1 MRAKD
6 FYIPLERLK
15 LRQAIYESIQQIFE
29 VNFNDPKLMKSVLQD
44 ENIQCGFEAETIWT
58 NVSDEVDYDD
68 LSWSDLEDML
78 DRRDR
83 ERVGEAYH
91 EWIQENK
98 VLDFFSDAMTDWI
111 SDNRNYYILDFVE
124 DQDGF
129 DDFKE
134 EHKDDEDYSDLGT
147 KEWAYRFID
156 ENDLEGAFD
165 DWLRDQGEE
174 EGEVWNNASES
185 AMGSYDIDDF
195 INDQYRTGIS
205 GLINDLGLTPDGSGG
220 DGGLEEISVAIET
233 WAKRNSEFS
242 RVRHGSYHSG
252 GGVTQDYWRVEEDS
266 SINEE
271 DGKGAEII
279 SPVYNSPA
287 EMMAEMKSLFSFLN
301 NNRVEVDDSTGL
313 HVTMSWV
320 GDKIETNKLK
330 MALLL
335 GDKYLLKQFDRM
347 DNSYARSQLKR
358 VETRAKELSADIT
371 NQASLVALEQ
381 ELAGAISKDK
391 FSSIN
396 FKNIENLD
404 NNQLIEFRIAGNED
418 YLTDINKVEK
428 TVMRYAVAMQAG
440 HDPQAYVRD
449 YVKALLRV
457 VGVKPKQTKHEFPD
471 HIANNENIKNIPLV
485 QVIQQFA
492 GNSDVLDYVVAA
504 YKTLNYAKSLR
515 SEDKQAELF
524 MEDDLTGF
532 PVRKD
537 ETAVSWQ
544 EEFKRARK
552 LFGMTLALIAIEL
565 ITKRNQKP
573 VTANTI
579 MAVRRALKDFGLRYE
594 DAWDLV
600 KNTQVYEN
608 YPEDIFEKE
617 GKFSAA
623 LTSLFK
629 SQLGEVSK
637 PIFVVRYNVIKDRV
651 YIPKE
656 IYDSLDIDPS
666 RLTMRPEYFKVVDFE
681 ELINAKY
688 EASELF
694 RSEQRLEQYTN
705 QLEYHIQ
712 QHHQDSGDFE
722 DELADLSKIADKNIE
737 RITNEIAVS
746 KERINTFKNKYGF
759 VPIITGHSGEHSWQP
774 GQVELNDS
782 DMRQI
787 THQYKVKFEKI

>member
-1 MRAKD
+1 MRARD

-58 NVSDEVDYDD
+58 NVSGEVDYDD

-78 DRRDR
+78 GRRDTD
-83 ERVGEAYH
+83 RVDEAYR

-98 VLDFFSDAMTDWI
+98 VDDFYSDAMTEWV
-111 SDNRNYYILDFVE
+111 SDNRSYYITDFAE
-124 DQDGF
+124 SQDNFGEF
-129 DDFKE
+129 QA
-134 EHKDDEDYSDLGT
+134 EHEDDEDYSDLGT
-147 KEWAYRFID
+147 KEWAERFIE
-156 ENDLEGAFD
+156 ENDLEDVFEE
-165 DWLRDQGEE
+165 WLRERGDEDGDI
-174 EGEVWNNASES
+174 WTSAYES
-185 AMGSYDIDDF
+185 AMSFYNIDDF
-195 INDQYRTGIS
+195 ISDNYYSGIS
-205 GLINDLGLTPDGSGG
+205 GLISDLGLTPEGSGG
-220 DGGLEEISVAIET
+220 DGGLEEISDAIET
-233 WAKRNSEFS
+233 WAKRTSEFS
-242 RVRHGSYHSG
+242 RVRHGSYHSTG
-252 GGVTQDYWRVEEDS
+252 GGTTQDYWRVEEDS
-266 SINEE
+266 SINE
-271 DGKGAEII
+271 DNGKGAEII
-279 SPVYNSPA
+279 SPVYDSPA
-287 EMMAEMKSLFSFLN
+287 VMMAEMKSLFSFLN
-301 NNRVEVDDSTGL
+301 NNSVEVDDSTGL

-320 GDKIETNKLK
+320 GDTTETNKLK

-335 GDKYLLKQFDRM
+335 GDRYLLKQFDRM

-358 VETRAKELSADIT
+358 VETRAKQLSADIT
-371 NQASLVALEQ
+371 DQESLVALEQ

-396 FKNIENLD
+396 FKDLENLD

-457 VGVKPKQTKHEFPD
+457 VGVKPKQTKHDFPD
-471 HIANNENIKNIPLV
+471 HVSDNENIKNIPLV

-504 YKTLNYAKSLR
+504 YKALNYAKSLR

-532 PVRKD
+532 PVRND
-537 ETAVSWQ
+537 ETAASWQ
-544 EEFKRARK
+544 EQFKRARN
-552 LFGMTLALIAIEL
+552 LFGMTLSLIAIEL

-600 KNTQVYEN
+600 KNSSTYRE
-608 YPEDIFEKE
+608 YSGDAFEKE
-617 GKFSAA
+617 EKFNAA

-629 SQLGEVSK
+629 SQAGEVAK
-637 PIFVVRYNVIKDRV
+637 PAFVVRYNAIKHRV
-651 YIPKE
+651 FIPKQ
-656 IYDSLDIDPS
+656 IYDSLDIDPG
-666 RLTMRPEYFKVVDFE
+666 RLTMRPEYFKVVDFDK
-681 ELINAKY
+681 LG
-688 EASELF
+688 EARYIASDIT
-694 RSEQRLEQYTN
+694 RLEKRIEQKTN
-705 QLEYHIQ
+705 ELEYHIQ
-712 QHHQDSGDFE
+712 HNQDLSDFE
-722 DELADLSKIADKNIE
+722 RHKQQIIRYIEIETNELASYKGI
-737 RITNEIAVS
+737 
-746 KERINTFKNKYGF
+746 INTFKNKYGF
-759 VPIITGHSGEHSWQP
+759 VPIITGSGTRSFHPEQE
-774 GQVELNDS
+774 ELNDS
-782 DMRQI
+782 VMRQI
-787 THQYKVKFEKI
+787 SHQYKVKFEEI